1 MMSDPR
7 RERLDEL
14 LALQAMEG
22 LSSDE
27 VRELD
32 QLLELFP
39 HEDAEALELA
49 AAALHLA
56 MSPPLEAL
64 PESVAEKLYAAANRF
79 TPRPTVPA
87 TKTTSSSQWLA
98 WSGWVVAALLLI
110 ALVSTHWP
118 RPTDSSAPPPSL
130 AELRDQ
136 LKLRATE
143 FVGQKNQVVATIVWS
158 DQEQIGYM
166 EVQGLPP
173 LDPQAGTYQL
183 WIVDGER
190 PKGSPPV
197 DGGVFRVNPDGTVL
211 VPIRPPIQVKKA
223 AAFAIT
229 RETDP
234 GGVVVSQVK
243 PEDYEVVL
251 TKKS

>member
-1 MMSDPR
+1 MTTDPR
-7 RERLDEL
+7 RERLEEL
-14 LALQAMEG
+14 LALQAIEG
-22 LSSDE
+22 LSPDE

-39 HEDAEALELA
+39 QEDKESLELA

-56 MSPPLEAL
+56 FSPPPEAM
-64 PESVAEKLYAAANRF
+64 PSSVAEKLSTAAIPF
-79 TPRPTVPA
+79 TPRPMIAPA
-87 TKTTSSSQWLA
+87 AKPARLAWLS
-98 WSGWVVAALLLI
+98 WSGWAVAATLLM
-110 ALVSTHWP
+110 ALLYTQWP
-118 RPTDSSAPPPSL
+118 RPAVAPNPPSL

-136 LKLRATE
+136 LKPRAAE

-166 EVQGLPP
+166 EVRGLPP
-173 LDPQAGTYQL
+173 IDPQAGTYQL

-190 PKGSPPV
+190 PQGSPPV

-251 TKKS
+251 TKKG

>member
-1 MMSDPR
+1 MTTDPR

-14 LALQAMEG
+14 LTLQAIEG
-22 LSSDE
+22 LSPDE
-27 VRELD
+27 VRELN
-32 QLLELFP
+32 QLLELLP
-39 HEDAEALELA
+39 GEDKESLELA

-56 MSPPLEAL
+56 FSPP
-64 PESVAEKLYAAANRF
+64 PETMPSSVAEKLYTAAIQF
-79 TPRPTVPA
+79 MPRPVVSPA
-87 TKTTSSSQWLA
+87 TLTTRVGWLS
-98 WSGWVVAALLLI
+98 WSGWAVAATLLI
-110 ALVSTHWP
+110 ALLYTQWP
-118 RPTDSSAPPPSL
+118 RPAMAPNPPSL

-136 LKLRATE
+136 LKPRAAE
-143 FVGQKNQVVATIVWS
+143 FVGQKNQVIATIVWS

-166 EVQGLPP
+166 EVKGLPP
-173 LDPQAGTYQL
+173 IDPQAGTYQL

-190 PKGSPPV
+190 PQGSPPV

-251 TKKS
+251 TKKG